1 MGEKLRVTQKIRVGT
16 GDFVELDNVS
26 VYFQIRK
33 GLLKRIFVV
42 RALENINIAIGE
54 HSVLVIV
61 GESGCG
67 KSTLGRV
74 VAGLQPPSH
83 GRLLFRGKDVRSLKG
98 REYREFRRSIQLV
111 HQDPYSSL
119 NPTKTVFDIL
129 YSPLKYWGYV
139 KNKDEALEKILELL
153 ESVKVTPP
161 EEYIFRYP
169 HQLSG
174 GEKQRIALAR
184 ALSVKPRFIV
194 ADEVISA
201 IDVSLRID
209 LMNLM
214 IDFWRKY
221 GIGYLFITHELASAR
236 YFAELTGGIIAVMY
250 LGRVVE
256 AAPPRKLIF
265 NPLHPYTKALIAATP
280 ELLMDL
286 SELRKKK
293 PLPLKSV
300 DIPSAT
306 KYIPGCKFNT
316 RCPFADRR
324 CLDEEPMLREVEPG
338 HYVAC
343 HKVL

>member
-1 MGEKLRVTQKIRVGT
+1 MISVGGRDLLELR
-16 GDFVELDNVS
+16 NVS
-26 VYFQIRK
+26 VYFSVRR
-33 GLLKRIFVV
+33 GLLKRLYII
-42 RALENINIAIGE
+42 RALENINIRIGDKG
-54 HSVLVIV
+54 VLVVV

-74 VAGLQPPSH
+74 IAGLQPPSS
-83 GRLLFRGKDVRSLKG
+83 GTILYEGKPVDKLKG
-98 REYREFRRSIQLV
+98 KEWVEYRRSIQLV
-111 HQDPYSSL
+111 HQDPYSAL

-129 YSPLKYWGYV
+129 YAPLKYWGYV
-139 KNKDEALEKILELL
+139 DNKKEAVDKILELL
-153 ESVKVTPP
+153 RSVKVTPP

-174 GEKQRIALAR
+174 GEKQRISLAR

-214 IDFWRKY
+214 IDFWRRY

-236 YFAELTGGIIAVMY
+236 YFAELTNGLIAVMY
-250 LGRVVE
+250 LGEIVE
-256 AAPPRKLIF
+256 VAPPKELIF

-280 ELLMDL
+280 ELIMDIK
-286 SELRKKK
+286 ELRKKRE
-293 PLPLKSV
+293 LPLRRV

-306 KYIPGCKFNT
+306 RYILGCKFHT
-316 RCPFADRR
+316 RCPYVMDKCVKEKPRLIEYSNNHF
-324 CLDEEPMLREVEPG
+324 
-338 HYVAC
+338 VAC
-343 HKVL
+343 HLYGAR